1 MELFELAIKFHF
13 FRGRKTM
20 DEEKDPQPT
29 SPVAEEAQ
37 PAKKAKKPLSK
48 KKKIIIGVIVA
59 LFVIGAA
66 GGNGNGAGNTAASNG
81 SQTSASTTV
90 EKKEK
95 KKTPAKVKVDKS
107 ELESYID
114 SYGSVAADGYTE
126 DSYRAY
132 SSALENAK
140 SVDADEDAT
149 QSQVDSAK
157 GNLYTAYNGLVEA
170 FNPANYSWPAYRD
183 VARNP
188 DSYSGQKLAFKG
200 RVLQVVEG
208 NSETDLRIATDG
220 GYDDV
225 IFVGFDPSIMGG
237 TRVLEDDTVTIYGTC
252 VGQYSYQSTMGAK
265 ISLPG
270 LYADQVEIN
279 Q

>member
-1 MELFELAIKFHF
+1 M
-13 FRGRKTM
+13 
-20 DEEKDPQPT
+20 
-29 SPVAEEAQ
+29 
-37 PAKKAKKPLSK
+37 
-48 KKKIIIGVIVA
+48 IVA

-66 GGNGNGAGNTAASNG
+66 GGNGNGAGNAWESSD
-81 SQTSASTTV
+81 SQQSASTTA

-107 ELESYID
+107 GLESYIE

-126 DSYRAY
+126 DSYQAY

-200 RVLQVVEG
+200 KVLQVVEG
-208 NSETDLRIATDG
+208 DSETDLRIATDG

-237 TRVLEDDTVTIYGTC
+237 TRVLEDDTVTVYGTC
-252 VGQYSYQSTMGAK
+252 VGQYSYQSTLGAK
-265 ISLPG
+265 LSLPG
-270 LYADQVEIN
+270 LYADQIEIN

>member
-1 MELFELAIKFHF
+1 M
-13 FRGRKTM
+13 
-20 DEEKDPQPT
+20 
-29 SPVAEEAQ
+29 
-37 PAKKAKKPLSK
+37 
-48 KKKIIIGVIVA
+48 
-59 LFVIGAA
+59 
-66 GGNGNGAGNTAASNG
+66 
-81 SQTSASTTV
+81 
-90 EKKEK
+90 
-95 KKTPAKVKVDKS
+95 
-107 ELESYID
+107 
-114 SYGSVAADGYTE
+114 
-126 DSYRAY
+126 
-132 SSALENAK
+132 
-140 SVDADEDAT
+140 DADEDAT

-200 RVLQVVEG
+200 KVLQVVEG
-208 NSETDLRIATDG
+208 DSETDLRIATDG

-237 TRVLEDDTVTIYGTC
+237 TRVLEDDTVTVYGTC
-252 VGQYSYQSTMGAK
+252 VGQYSYQSTLGAK

-270 LYADQVEIN
+270 LYADQIEIN

>member
-1 MELFELAIKFHF
+1 
-13 FRGRKTM
+13 M

-29 SPVAEEAQ
+29 SPVAEEARS
-37 PAKKAKKPLSK
+37 AKKAKKPLSK

-59 LFVIGAA
+59 LFVIGAV
-66 GGNGNGAGNTAASNG
+66 GGNGNGNGAGNTAASSG

-114 SYGSVAADGYTE
+114 SYGSVTADGYTE
-126 DSYRAY
+126 DSYQAY

-200 RVLQVVEG
+200 KVLQVVEG
-208 NSETDLRIATDG
+208 DSETDLRIATDG

>member
-48 KKKIIIGVIVA
+48 KKKILIGVIVA
-59 LFVIGAA
+59 LFVIGAV
-66 GGNGNGAGNTAASNG
+66 GGNGNGAGNTAASSD
-81 SQTSASTTV
+81 SQQSASTTV

-126 DSYRAY
+126 DSYQAY
-132 SSALENAK
+132 LSALENAK

-157 GNLYTAYNGLVEA
+157 GSLYTAYNGLVEA

-200 RVLQVVEG
+200 KVLQVVEG
-208 NSETDLRIATDG
+208 DSETDLRIATDG

>member
-1 MELFELAIKFHF
+1 
-13 FRGRKTM
+13 M
-20 DEEKDPQPT
+20 DEEKDQQPA
-29 SPVAEEAQ
+29 SPVTEEVQ

-66 GGNGNGAGNTAASNG
+66 GGNGNGAGNTAASSG

-107 ELESYID
+107 GLESYID
-114 SYGSVAADGYTE
+114 SYGSVVADGYTE
-126 DSYRAY
+126 DSYQAY

-157 GNLYTAYNGLVEA
+157 GNLYTAYNGL
-170 FNPANYSWPAYRD
+170 
-183 VARNP
+183 
-188 DSYSGQKLAFKG
+188 
-200 RVLQVVEG
+200 
-208 NSETDLRIATDG
+208 
-220 GYDDV
+220 
-225 IFVGFDPSIMGG
+225 GG
-237 TRVLEDDTVTIYGTC
+237 TRVLEDDTVTVYGTC
-252 VGQYSYQSTMGAK
+252 VGQYSYQSTLGAK